1 MITRAK
7 VSWEV
12 DVTLDIPECA
22 STYEAQNLIV
32 AKASEDILMVR
43 PKVVSC
49 VERPDTL
56 KVV

>member
-7 VSWEV
+7 VIWEV
-12 DVTLDIPECA
+12 DVTLDIPEKA
-22 STYEAQNLIV
+22 STFEAQNLITL
-32 AKASEDILMVR
+32 KASEDILMVR

-49 VERPDTL
+49 LERPDTL